1 MFSGFYIG
9 LILNNFMIYLVVFNG
24 LFVDYY
30 SDLLDNY

>member
-9 LILNNFMIYLVVFNG
+9 LILNNLMIYFVVFNG